1 MFAIGDVEALLRDTG
16 HAGWLTT
23 CFARARGCTAVA
35 RDYMPRGMAIGGP
48 YGHQEGRAF
57 LPMAKAKGFAHFGD
71 AYRSRMMKDKGPTA
85 RPSLLSATR

>member
-35 RDYMPRGMAIGGP
+35 PRLYAPRDGNW
-48 YGHQEGRAF
+48 
-57 LPMAKAKGFAHFGD
+57 
-71 AYRSRMMKDKGPTA
+71 RSI
-85 RPSLLSATR
+85 

>member
-1 MFAIGDVEALLRDTG
+1 MFAIGDVEALLRDTATPDG
-16 HAGWLTT
+16 SPHALPAHAGAQLSP
-23 CFARARGCTAVA
+23 

-48 YGHQEGRAF
+48 YSHQEGCAF

-85 RPSLLSATR
+85 RPSLLAATR

>member
-35 RDYMPRGMAIGGP
+35 PRLYAPRDGNWRSIWSPRRARFPP
-48 YGHQEGRAF
+48 YG
-57 LPMAKAKGFAHFGD
+57 
-71 AYRSRMMKDKGPTA
+71 
-85 RPSLLSATR
+85 